1 MNKGEFYGKVVL
13 VTGAASGLGRAASVR
28 FAQEG
33 AQVCLVDIN
42 AAGLSETARKIT
54 DAGGLCAN
62 YCGDLGLPSNCAD
75 AVNVAIE
82 AFGRLDVLCNVA
94 GILRFHALADVS
106 AEDWNQLFAANVTAP
121 FFMTQAAMPHLVESK
136 GNVVNVASTAAFI
149 GQSYTA
155 PYAATKAALLSLT
168 KSLAME
174 FIKSP
179 VRINAIAPGGM
190 MTEMVQGLA
199 FPEGADTDM
208 ILRYCGFRPPNTP
221 EDIVEPL
228 LFLASDRARAVH
240 GACYTADNGITAG

>member
-1 MNKGEFYGKVVL
+1 MNKGEFDAKVVL

-42 AAGLSETARKIT
+42 AAGLSETARTIT

-94 GILRFHALADVS
+94 GILRFHALADVI
-106 AEDWNQLFAANVTAP
+106 AEDWNKLIAANLTAP
-121 FFMTQAAMPHLVESK
+121 FFMMQASMPHLVESK

-221 EDIVEPL
+221 EDVVEPL
-228 LFLASDRARAVH
+228 LFLASERARAVH

>member
-1 MNKGEFYGKVVL
+1 MNNGEFDSKVVL

-33 AQVCLVDIN
+33 AHVCLVDIN
-42 AAGLSETARKIT
+42 AAGLAETARTIT

-62 YCGDLGLPSNCAD
+62 YCGDLGLPSNYTD

-94 GILRFHALADVS
+94 GILRFHALADVI
-106 AEDWNQLFAANVTAP
+106 AEDWNKLIAANLTAP
-121 FFMTQAAMPHLVESK
+121 FFMMQASMPHLVESK

>member
-1 MNKGEFYGKVVL
+1 MNKGEFDAKVVL

-33 AQVCLVDIN
+33 AHVCLVDIN
-42 AAGLSETARKIT
+42 AAGLAETARTIT

-62 YCGDLGLPSNCAD
+62 YCGDLGLPSNCTD

-106 AEDWNQLFAANVTAP
+106 AEDWNKLFAVNVTAP

-174 FIKSP
+174 FIKYATGSKP
-179 VRINAIAPGGM
+179 LAGMPDVAYGPTRKSSMPLADQSAAPHLPTAHLDKGIQAGS
-190 MTEMVQGLA
+190 E
-199 FPEGADTDM
+199 FWADYGES
-208 ILRYCGFRPPNTP
+208 LGEKFN
-221 EDIVEPL
+221 EWL
-228 LFLASDRARAVH
+228 LK
-240 GACYTADNGITAG
+240 

>member
-1 MNKGEFYGKVVL
+1 MNKGEFDAKVVL

-42 AAGLSETARKIT
+42 AAGLSETARTIT

-106 AEDWNQLFAANVTAP
+106 AEDWNKLFAVNVTAP

-149 GQSYTA
+149 GQSYNA

-190 MTEMVQGLA
+190 MTEMLQGLA

-208 ILRYCGFRPPNTP
+208 IMRYCGFRPPNTP
-221 EDIVEPL
+221 EDVVEPL
-228 LFLASDRARAVH
+228 LFLASERARAVH

>member
-1 MNKGEFYGKVVL
+1 MNKGEFDAKVVL

-42 AAGLSETARKIT
+42 AAGLSETARTIT

-106 AEDWNQLFAANVTAP
+106 AEDWNKLFAVNVTAP
-121 FFMTQAAMPHLVESK
+121 FFMMQASMPHLVESK

-221 EDIVEPL
+221 EDVVEPL
-228 LFLASDRARAVH
+228 LFLASERARAVH

>member
-1 MNKGEFYGKVVL
+1 MNKGEFCGKVVL

-54 DAGGLCAN
+54 DAGGLCTN

-94 GILRFHALADVS
+94 GILRFYALADVS

-190 MTEMVQGLA
+190 LTEMVQGLT

-221 EDIVEPL
+221 EDIVEPMI
-228 LFLASDRARAVH
+228 FLASDRARAVH

>member
-1 MNKGEFYGKVVL
+1 MNNGEFDGKVVL
-13 VTGAASGLGRAASVR
+13 ITGAASGLGRAASVR

-42 AAGLSETARKIT
+42 ADGLGETARQIA
-54 DAGGLCAN
+54 DAGGRCMQ
-62 YCGDLGLPSNCAD
+62 YSGDLGLPTSCAD
-75 AVNVAIE
+75 AVNAAIE

-94 GILRFHALADVS
+94 GILRFHALADVTS
-106 AEDWNQLFAANVTAP
+106 EDWNKLFAANVTAP
-121 FFMTQAAMPHLVESK
+121 FFMMQAAMPHLVESR

-174 FIKSP
+174 YIKSP

-190 MTEMVQGLA
+190 VTEMVQGLA

-208 ILRYCGFRPPNTP
+208 ILRYCGFRPSNTP

>member
-1 MNKGEFYGKVVL
+1 MNKGEFDAKVVL

-42 AAGLSETARKIT
+42 AAGLSETARTIT

-106 AEDWNQLFAANVTAP
+106 AEDWNKLFAVNVTAP

-190 MTEMVQGLA
+190 MTEMLQGLA

-221 EDIVEPL
+221 EDVVEPL
-228 LFLASDRARAVH
+228 LFLASERARAVH

>member
-1 MNKGEFYGKVVL
+1 MNKGEFDAKVVL

-42 AAGLSETARKIT
+42 AAGLSETARTIT

-106 AEDWNQLFAANVTAP
+106 AEDWNKLFAVNVTAP

-190 MTEMVQGLA
+190 MTEMLQGLA

-208 ILRYCGFRPPNTP
+208 IMRYCGFRPPNTP
-221 EDIVEPL
+221 EDVVEPL
-228 LFLASDRARAVH
+228 LFLASERARAVH

>member
-1 MNKGEFYGKVVL
+1 MNKGEFDAKVVL

-33 AQVCLVDIN
+33 AHVCLVDIN
-42 AAGLSETARKIT
+42 AAGLAETARTIT

-106 AEDWNQLFAANVTAP
+106 AEDWNKLFAVNVTAP

-221 EDIVEPL
+221 EDVVEPL
-228 LFLASDRARAVH
+228 LFLASERARAVH

>member
-1 MNKGEFYGKVVL
+1 MNKGEFDAKVVL

-42 AAGLSETARKIT
+42 AAGLSETARTIT

-106 AEDWNQLFAANVTAP
+106 AEDWNKLFAVNVTAP

-221 EDIVEPL
+221 EDVVEPL
-228 LFLASDRARAVH
+228 LFLASERARAVH

>member
-1 MNKGEFYGKVVL
+1 MKKGEFDGKVVL
-13 VTGAASGLGRAASVR
+13 ITGAASGLGRAASVR
-28 FAQEG
+28 FAREG
-33 AQVCLVDIN
+33 ARVCLADIN
-42 AAGLSETARKIT
+42 SAGLDETARIIAN
-54 DAGGLCAN
+54 AGGRCTQYA
-62 YCGDLGLPSNCAD
+62 GDLGQPSSCTD
-75 AVNVAIE
+75 AVRTAIGS
-82 AFGRLDVLCNVA
+82 FGRLDVLCNVA
-94 GILRFHALADVS
+94 GILRFHALADVT
-106 AEDWNQLFAANVTAP
+106 AEDWQMLFAANVTAP
-121 FFMTQAAMPHLVESK
+121 FFITQAAMPHLVAAS

-190 MTEMVQGLA
+190 MTEMVQGLV

-221 EDIVEPL
+221 EDIVEPMI
-228 LFLASDRARAVH
+228 FLASDRARAVH

>member
-1 MNKGEFYGKVVL
+1 MNKGEFDGKVVL

-28 FAQEG
+28 FAHEG

-42 AAGLSETARKIT
+42 ADGLDETAQTIT

-75 AVNVAIE
+75 AVNTAIE
-82 AFGRLDVLCNVA
+82 AYGRLDVLCNVA

-106 AEDWNQLFAANVTAP
+106 AEDWNKLFAANVTAP
-121 FFMTQAAMPHLVESK
+121 FFMMQAAMPHLVEAN

-228 LFLASDRARAVH
+228 IFLASERARAVH

>member
-1 MNKGEFYGKVVL
+1 MNNGEFDSKVVL

-42 AAGLSETARKIT
+42 AAGLSETARTIT

-106 AEDWNQLFAANVTAP
+106 AEDWNKLFAVNVTAP

>member
-1 MNKGEFYGKVVL
+1 MNNGEFDSKVVL

-33 AQVCLVDIN
+33 AHVCLVDIN
-42 AAGLSETARKIT
+42 AAGLAETARTIT

-106 AEDWNQLFAANVTAP
+106 AEDWNKLFAVNVTAP

-221 EDIVEPL
+221 EDVVEPL
-228 LFLASDRARAVH
+228 LFLASERARAVH

>member
-1 MNKGEFYGKVVL
+1 MNNGEFDSKVVL

-42 AAGLSETARKIT
+42 AAGLSETARTIT

-106 AEDWNQLFAANVTAP
+106 AEDWNKLFAVNVTAP

-221 EDIVEPL
+221 EDVVEPL
-228 LFLASDRARAVH
+228 LFLASERARAVH